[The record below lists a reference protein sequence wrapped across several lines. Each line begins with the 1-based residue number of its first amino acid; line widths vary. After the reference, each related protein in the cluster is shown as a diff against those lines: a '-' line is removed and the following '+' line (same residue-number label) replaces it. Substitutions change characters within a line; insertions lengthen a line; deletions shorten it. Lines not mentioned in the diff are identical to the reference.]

1 MPSYNDLASSF
12 RGNPMRIPFTKMSGA
27 GNDFVVVDNRRG
39 IIKDAA
45 NFAVTVCNRRLG
57 IGADG
62 LLLVENHDSSAFAM
76 KYYNADGSN
85 AGMCGNGGRCI
96 AKFAYD
102 NGIVTNSVFTFEGF
116 GHIYTVE
123 RLGSTRYTLTMKT
136 PHGHR
141 TDQQLNVDSGIIT
154 ANYLNTGTDHS
165 VIFLDDNKGLGPL
178 EKTEIFRLG
187 RAVRYH
193 EVYKPIGVNANF
205 VARLDANLIQ
215 IRTYERG
222 VEDETLACG
231 TGSVASALLSSVK
244 YGMTSPIK
252 VKVQSGEFL
261 EIGFRSNGE
270 NFSEVT
276 LTGSA
281 VNTFNGEIDY
291 EK

>member
-1 MPSYNDLASSF
+1 
-12 RGNPMRIPFTKMSGA
+12 MRIPFTKMSGA
-27 GNDFVVVDNRRG
+27 GNDFVVVDNRSG
-39 IIKDAA
+39 IINDAA

-62 LLLVENHDSSAFAM
+62 LLLVENHESSAFAM

-102 NGIVTNSVFTFEGF
+102 NGIVSTSVFIFEGF

-123 RLGSTRYTLTMKT
+123 HLNATRYTLTMKT
-136 PHGHR
+136 PHGYR
-141 TDQQLNVDSGIIT
+141 KDQQLNINGEHLIAS
-154 ANYLNTGTDHS
+154 YLNTGTDHS
-165 VIFLDDNKGLGPL
+165 VIFLDDNNGLGHL
-178 EKTEIFRLG
+178 ASAEVFRIG
-187 RAVRYH
+187 RAVRYND
-193 EVYKPIGVNANF
+193 VYKPLGVNANF
-205 VARLDANLIQ
+205 VARIDAKSIQ

-231 TGSVASALLSSVK
+231 TGSVASALLSSLK

-270 NFSEVT
+270 SFSEVT
-276 LTGSA
+276 LTGNA
-281 VNTFNGEIDY
+281 VNTFNGEFEY
-291 EK
+291 QK